1 MATNHRGEIVGNPE
15 TSHGGHRPTPRLAA
29 LMAGIGN
36 MGLED
41 GQAFLNTY
49 RDNRDMLQEGPDS
62 GDNETWVQKN
72 SQNNQEAGLISDALV
87 NRHGEP
93 EFEYG
98 ESGPSAMRFD
108 GTGYTRTGY

>member
-1 MATNHRGEIVGNPE
+1 MATNHRGDIVGNPE

-49 RDNRDMLQEGPDS
+49 REDRDILSGGSDA
-62 GDNETWVQKN
+62 GDNEVWVQKKH
-72 SQNNQEAGLISDALV
+72 QNNQEAGLISDALV

-93 EFEYG
+93 EWEPDTIQH
-98 ESGPSAMRFD
+98 SGMRFD
-108 GTGYTRTGY
+108 RTGYTRD

>member
-1 MATNHRGEIVGNPE
+1 MASDHRGRIVGNPE
-15 TSHGGHRPTPRLAA
+15 TSHGGHRPTPRLAS

-62 GDNETWVQKN
+62 GDNETWVQNN

-93 EFEYG
+93 DWEPDPYHHG
-98 ESGPSAMRFD
+98 GIRFD
-108 GTGYTRTGY
+108 RTGYTRG